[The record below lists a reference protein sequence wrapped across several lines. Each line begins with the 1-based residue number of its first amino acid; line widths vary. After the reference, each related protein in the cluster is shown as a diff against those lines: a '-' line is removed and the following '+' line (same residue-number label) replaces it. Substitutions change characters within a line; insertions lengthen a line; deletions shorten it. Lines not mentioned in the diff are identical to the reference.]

1 MPKVKAKYGCPRCGN
16 ILKKW
21 RLCLTH
27 MKECCPE
34 QIKNKR
40 KLQQRCNAI
49 YLRSGVV
56 NQYQN
61 NNPTTQPLQIPS
73 SSPPP
78 PPPLPPH
85 PNQTQIVPPNP
96 VQTYTQYFHAWTK
109 RVEELSSYLDTSQHH
124 DNNDNDSKRQIVE
137 NERQWAKYY
146 AEESSRA
153 AHHFHKQPQAT
164 TAPFAFPPAPPP
176 PPPPPPPSATTTT
189 FFNSSSNI
197 NERVSNAYGCPRW
210 SDLLKKWGL
219 CRTYMTECCPEQLRN
234 NFNEFKQRC
243 ASVFL
248 NSGRPRP
255 IHACSCPSCGDLFE
269 NWSLRRIHIR
279 ACCPEQLDNKKGLQ
293 QRCANVVLSSRSAC
307 NTGGKKKATTTK
319 VTEIISRRER
329 VKESVTSD
337 GILTISQC
345 QQQQQQQPL
354 HLYHRLPWI
363 VVLDTCAILE
373 SYELVCDIIHLV
385 RQAHQQQQHR
395 HRNASYDS
403 SFSLVIPYTVWKELD
418 YRSKEI
424 DDENE
429 KYKAR
434 RAARMLN
441 NELKEQQEQQQ
452 QQRSMNI
459 GTRSAAIRSQ
469 SCIELKQA
477 VEWFLQ
483 STTTAAET
491 KKVAAPRSV
500 EISNDDRILAC
511 ALYEK
516 NRLLT
521 SVAVNSTDGVVLI
534 TSDKVLSGKGLAN
547 QILVYSPTEFLRYYN
562 TRIDSPL

>member
-1 MPKVKAKYGCPRCGN
+1 
-16 ILKKW
+16 
-21 RLCLTH
+21 
-27 MKECCPE
+27 
-34 QIKNKR
+34 
-40 KLQQRCNAI
+40 
-49 YLRSGVV
+49 
-56 NQYQN
+56 
-61 NNPTTQPLQIPS
+61 
-73 SSPPP
+73 
-78 PPPLPPH
+78 
-85 PNQTQIVPPNP
+85 
-96 VQTYTQYFHAWTK
+96 
-109 RVEELSSYLDTSQHH
+109 
-124 DNNDNDSKRQIVE
+124 
-137 NERQWAKYY
+137 
-146 AEESSRA
+146 
-153 AHHFHKQPQAT
+153 
-164 TAPFAFPPAPPP
+164 
-176 PPPPPPPSATTTT
+176 
-189 FFNSSSNI
+189 
-197 NERVSNAYGCPRW
+197 
-210 SDLLKKWGL
+210 
-219 CRTYMTECCPEQLRN
+219 
-234 NFNEFKQRC
+234 
-243 ASVFL
+243 
-248 NSGRPRP
+248 
-255 IHACSCPSCGDLFE
+255 
-269 NWSLRRIHIR
+269 
-279 ACCPEQLDNKKGLQ
+279 
-293 QRCANVVLSSRSAC
+293 
-307 NTGGKKKATTTK
+307 
-319 VTEIISRRER
+319 
-329 VKESVTSD
+329 
-337 GILTISQC
+337 
-345 QQQQQQQPL
+345 
-354 HLYHRLPWI
+354 
-363 VVLDTCAILE
+363 
-373 SYELVCDIIHLV
+373 V

-441 NELKEQQEQQQ
+441 NELKEQQQQQQ

-483 STTTAAET
+483 LTTTAAET